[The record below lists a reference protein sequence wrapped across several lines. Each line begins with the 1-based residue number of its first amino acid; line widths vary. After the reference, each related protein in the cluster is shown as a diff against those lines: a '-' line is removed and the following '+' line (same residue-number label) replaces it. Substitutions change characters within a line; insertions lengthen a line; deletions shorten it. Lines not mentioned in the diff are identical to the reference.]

1 MKDYLY
7 RMGVLLAILCLVC
20 STAFSEP
27 ESSPEADV
35 MPIPADPE
43 CIDLE
48 NGSFKAR
55 LEDLDRIDEGW
66 FTVALYKV
74 DEYDPEQI
82 RNLKPG
88 DTLLVNG
95 EIYTVEEVSSRDI
108 GWIGEEDIVWDV
120 VTEEE
125 CWGGLWFREYGQ
137 DTFAAYLDDW
147 VPCTYAGSVKVTL
160 PLPEKFELYAVPGGE
175 DPEVYKAEEF
185 LEKLREGDWSI
196 YNEYNTSAAFED
208 GELVWIWRS
217 GYPHGPDTGE
227 EDDDDC

>member
-1 MKDYLY
+1 MRGYFFRLAA
-7 RMGVLLAILCLVC
+7 LLTILCLVF
-20 STAFSEP
+20 STASCEP
-27 ESSPEADV
+27 ENGPEADV
-35 MPIPADPE
+35 MPISVDPE
-43 CIDLE
+43 SIDLA

-66 FTVALYKV
+66 FTVALYNV

-95 EIYTVEEVSSRDI
+95 EIYTVEEIGSRDI

-137 DTFAAYLDDW
+137 DTFAAYLNDW
-147 VPCTYAGSVKVTL
+147 IPCTYAGSVKVTL

-175 DPEVYKAEEF
+175 DPEVYTRDEF
-185 LEKLREGDWSI
+185 PEKLREDDWSI
-196 YNEYNTSAAFED
+196 YNEYNMSAAFED